1 MYVLYIYY
9 IYTIYILYIYYIYTI
24 YILYINTI
32 YIYYIYIY
40 IYILYIY
47 TIYIYYIYTIYI
59 LYIYTI
65 YIYTI
70 YILYIYTIYI
80 IQSNCFTMFHLSSL
94 FASSR
99 AETVIIKSYGAN
111 EVRDGKPSSKP
122 SGKPSLQR
130 QQSRLNLLSLSDVE
144 PLAACP
150 GTRHCGELS
159 KTKCQEPSSTVCKST
174 KTVMTCI
181 CHFVDMVSSLCFG
194 FFEIKQHTKQ
204 LINPQ
209 PEKFPAAERP
219 RFLNPR

>member
-1 MYVLYIYY
+1 MTRIKQLSQDVPWNSWPTYSVYIHV
-9 IYTIYILYIYYIYTI
+9 YT
-24 YILYINTI
+24 
-32 YIYYIYIY
+32 
-40 IYILYIY
+40 
-47 TIYIYYIYTIYI
+47 
-59 LYIYTI
+59 
-65 YIYTI
+65 
-70 YILYIYTIYI
+70 YIYTIYI

-99 AETVIIKSYGAN
+99 AETVIIKSNGAN
-111 EVRDGKPSSKP
+111 EVRDCKPSSKP

-181 CHFVDMVSSLCFG
+181 CHFVIFCGHG
-194 FFEIKQHTKQ
+194 FIFVFRLLWNQAAYKAVNQSTAWEIPGRGAPKISESPMKKQNSRSAR
-204 LINPQ
+204 LAP
-209 PEKFPAAERP
+209 
-219 RFLNPR
+219 